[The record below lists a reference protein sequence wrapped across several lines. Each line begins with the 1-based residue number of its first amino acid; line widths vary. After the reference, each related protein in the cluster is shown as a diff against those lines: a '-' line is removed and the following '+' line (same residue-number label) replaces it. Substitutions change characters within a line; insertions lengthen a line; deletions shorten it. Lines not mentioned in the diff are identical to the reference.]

1 MDAPGVG
8 ENLQDHPEGVIMWE
22 AKQPMTTT
30 SSQWWEA
37 GIFYDTEPGLDRPD
51 LMFHYGSVPFDM
63 NTIRWGYPT
72 SENAFCLTPNVT
84 KAKSRGTVR
93 LRTRDYRDKPR
104 WIRGTSR
111 TSTTYAVMTYGLRSR
126 GGSPHSRR

>member
-1 MDAPGVG
+1 
-8 ENLQDHPEGVIMWE
+8 MWD

-63 NTIRWGYPT
+63 NTARWGYPT

-84 KAKSRGTVR
+84 RREVARHGAAADAGLPGQAQGRSAVLHARARRARDDVR
-93 LRTRDYRDKPR
+93 AEAGPCVSPSSPR
-104 WIRGTSR
+104 
-111 TSTTYAVMTYGLRSR
+111 
-126 GGSPHSRR
+126 